1 MSQQTM
7 NRWEA
12 MRTDETRLVEKV
24 LREVFP
30 QTDAYRFNSASIRVR
45 IVDPRFEKLSHELR
59 DAMVEPLLD
68 KLPPTTQADIIN
80 LLTLAP
86 SEIRDFN
93 RRSLS
98 NLEFEDPTD
107 SNL

>member
-1 MSQQTM
+1 
-7 NRWEA
+7 
-12 MRTDETRLVEKV
+12 
-24 LREVFP
+24 
-30 QTDAYRFNSASIRVR
+30 
-45 IVDPRFEKLSHELR
+45 
-59 DAMVEPLLD
+59 MVEPLLD